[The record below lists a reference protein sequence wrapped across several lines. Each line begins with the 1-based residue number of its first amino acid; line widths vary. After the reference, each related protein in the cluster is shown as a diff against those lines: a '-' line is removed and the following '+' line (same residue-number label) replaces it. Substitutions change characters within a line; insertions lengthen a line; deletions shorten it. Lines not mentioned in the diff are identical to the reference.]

1 MTVAEWSLSGDYNP
15 APAESSIQEMRPPW
29 EGKSMRHQTGVVR
42 IIASSHGQTMVEYA
56 LILTTIAVI
65 STALVQNAGTIVTEL
80 VGHVSALL

>member
-1 MTVAEWSLSGDYNP
+1 
-15 APAESSIQEMRPPW
+15 
-29 EGKSMRHQTGVVR
+29 MRHQTGVVR

-56 LILTTIAVI
+56 LILATIAVI